1 MRITALSVHNFKR
14 IKSLKIDADRGI
26 IILGGKNGAGKSSV
40 LDALTTA
47 LMGGGAIPADPI
59 RHGAESGEVEVTLDG
74 FTVKRTFTRNK
85 EGKLGGTLTIRTA
98 DGMSPSSPQKWL
110 DAKTGDLSC
119 DPLAFMS
126 ATPEEQAKRL
136 RKITGVDVSALDA
149 KRKAAY
155 DARAELGRD
164 GKKEATALELMP
176 TFPDAPTEPVDPIYV
191 QAETVEPVLVEADQV
206 SAAALLP
213 EIAAAEATERAVDVA
228 DQKRA
233 AAARGVAAARALV
246 EATEAKVARIKAELD
261 AALVASADAAAA
273 LLPAMDAE
281 GEAGEALDDARE
293 LVVPSAPLKARI
305 ATIEAE
311 NKAARDAANEANA
324 VERKRVAD
332 ANAEAQRVARAT
344 NQAARAE
351 ADRANDKLRAM
362 KVRKIKEE
370 EVAALREA
378 YAAKTAEIE
387 AIDAEKAAMLAAAS
401 FPVDGLGFGADGG
414 VTFQGVPLAQA
425 SGAERI
431 RVSMA
436 IALAANPQIR
446 VVLIRDA
453 SLLDEDSMAA
463 VVALAEAADAQV
475 WLERVGTA
483 DPEAVVI
490 VDGGTVE

>member
-1 MRITALSVHNFKR
+1 MRITSLFVRNFKR

-47 LMGGGAIPADPI
+47 LMGGAAIPVDPI
-59 RHGAESGEVEVTLDG
+59 RHGAESGEVEVTIDG

-98 DGMSPSSPQKWL
+98 DGMSPSSPQAWL
-110 DAKTGDLSC
+110 NAKIGDLSC

-126 ATPEEQAKRL
+126 ATPEKQAERL

-149 KRKAAY
+149 RRKAAY

-164 GKKEATALELMP
+164 GKREAAALDLMP
-176 TFPDAPTEPVDPIYV
+176 IYPDAPKEPVQPEYV
-191 QAETVEPVLVEADQV
+191 QATLIEPVLVEAEQV

-213 EIAAAEATERAVDVA
+213 EIAAAEATERAVLQAEQVLATQDRGIESA
-228 DQKRA
+228 ERA
-233 AAARGVAAARALV
+233 ANAASMRVQELIRQLEAAQFESSEADRRLSEARATR
-246 EATEAKVARIKAELD
+246 APWA
-261 AALVASADAAAA
+261 
-273 LLPAMDAE
+273 
-281 GEAGEALDDARE
+281 EALENARAA
-293 LVVPSAPLKARI
+293 VVPSAPLKARI

-311 NKAARDAANEANA
+311 NKAARDRAAEANA
-324 VERKRVAD
+324 AERRRVAD
-332 ANAEAQRVARAT
+332 VNAEAQRVAQVA
-344 NQAARAE
+344 NQIARAGADE
-351 ADRANDKLRAM
+351 ANSKFIAM
-362 KVRKIKEE
+362 GRRKTKEE
-370 EVAALREA
+370 EVAGLRA
-378 YAAKTAEIE
+378 DYAKKTAEIE
-387 AIDAEKAAMLAAAS
+387 AIDAEKAAMLAAAT
-401 FPVDGLGFGADGG
+401 FPVPGLSFGADGG

-436 IALAANPQIR
+436 VALAANPQVR

-453 SLLDEDSMAA
+453 SLLDEDSMAD
-463 VVALAEAADAQV
+463 VVALAEAANAQV

-490 VDGGTVE
+490 VDGGIVE

>member
-1 MRITALSVHNFKR
+1 MRITGLSVRDFKR

-47 LMGGGAIPADPI
+47 LMGGAAIPADPI

-74 FTVKRTFTRNK
+74 FTVKRTFIRNK

-110 DAKTGDLSC
+110 DAKIGDLAC

-126 ATPEEQAKRL
+126 ATPEKQAERL

-149 KRKAAY
+149 KRKALY

-176 TFPDAPTEPVDPIYV
+176 VYPDAPKEPVQPEYV
-191 QAETVEPVLVEADQV
+191 QAVTVEPVLVEAEQV
-206 SAAALLP
+206 SVADAVA
-213 EIAAAEATERAVDVA
+213 EISAAEATERAA
-228 DQKRA
+228 DAACRA
-233 AAARGVAAARALV
+233 ANTARGLHVAAKA
-246 EATEAKVARIKAELD
+246 EAEAAEAKIARIKAELE
-261 AALVASADAAAA
+261 AAVEAGAKASARVVETDAVLELEEQAAEVA
-273 LLPAMDAE
+273 CAA
-281 GEAGEALDDARE
+281 
-293 LVVPSAPLKARI
+293 VIPSAPLKAQI
-305 ATIEAE
+305 AAIEAG
-311 NKAARDAANEANA
+311 NKAARDTAATANA
-324 VERKRVAD
+324 AERKRVAD
-332 ANAEAQRVARAT
+332 VNAEAQRVAAAT
-344 NQAARAE
+344 NRTARIE
-351 ADRANDKLRAM
+351 ADTANDKLRAM
-362 KVRKIKEE
+362 NARKVKEA
-370 EVAALREA
+370 EVQALRDA
-378 YAAKTAEIE
+378 YAGKTAEIE
-387 AIDAEKAAMLAAAS
+387 AIDAEKAAMLAAVT
-401 FPVDGLGFGADGG
+401 FPVPGLSFGADGG

-453 SLLDEDSMAA
+453 SLLDEDSMAD

-490 VDGGTVE
+490 VDGGTVG